1 MYEYFLPILLLCTIL
16 FWILKPKKQAKTKE
30 QKRAELII
38 LYEQKLQNELF
49 TIKDKTLYQEK
60 KIALLKAIAK
70 ELEFSIF
77 FDKDDVREL
86 VRYLSQKDFN

>member
-1 MYEYFLPILLLCTIL
+1 MYEYFLPILLLCAIL

-30 QKRAELII
+30 QKRTELIAS
-38 LYEQKLQNELF
+38 YEQRLGNKLLH
-49 TIKDKTLYQEK
+49 IKDKTIYQEK
-60 KIALLKAIAK
+60 KIALLKTIAK

-86 VRYLSQKDFN
+86 IKHLSKKDF